1 MKKTAIKMGIA
12 AAMCGL
18 GLVAGLVPAS
28 AFADAN
34 SGTTDVKVKTDPA
47 STQLA
52 FEVPTLIQFGV
63 DSAGTLTGP
72 SPEVL
77 NITNKSVFPIHVTN
91 MTATAKDP
99 FVLGD
104 TAAATADNTLDFTID
119 GHKASAGSTDLS
131 ADATF
136 NLGYADSATA
146 SHKLTVANGKI
157 VKVNQDLTKNPSV
170 ASVTWTLAAGAVA

>member
-28 AFADAN
+28 AFADN

-47 STQLA
+47 STQLT

-63 DSAGTLTGP
+63 DSA
-72 SPEVL
+72 
-77 NITNKSVFPIHVTN
+77 NKSVFPIHVTN
-91 MTATAKDP
+91 MTATAKAP

-104 TAAATADNTLDFTID
+104 TATAAADNTLDFTID

-131 ADATF
+131 ADASF
-136 NLGYADSATA
+136 NLGYAESATA
-146 SHKLTVANGKI
+146 SHRLTVANGKI

>member
-1 MKKTAIKMGIA
+1 MKKTTIKMGIA

-28 AFADAN
+28 AFADN

-47 STQLA
+47 STQLT

-91 MTATAKDP
+91 MTATAKTP

-104 TAAATADNTLDFTID
+104 TAAADAADNTLDFTID
-119 GHKASAGSTDLS
+119 GHKASDGSTDLS

-146 SHKLTVANGKI
+146 SHQLTVANGKI

>member
-1 MKKTAIKMGIA
+1 MKKTFKTGIA

-18 GLVAGLVPAS
+18 GLVAGLVPAA
-28 AFADAN
+28 AFAAN
-34 SGTTDVKVKTDPA
+34 TGTTDVKVKTDPA
-47 STQLA
+47 STQLS

-77 NITNKSVFPIHVTN
+77 NVTNKSVFPIHVTN
-91 MTATAKDP
+91 MTATAKTP

-104 TAAATADNTLDFTID
+104 TAKAAADNTLDFTID

-131 ADATF
+131 ADTTF
-136 NLGYADSATA
+136 NLGYAGSATQ

-170 ASVTWTLAAGAVA
+170 ASVTWTLAAGAAA

>member
-1 MKKTAIKMGIA
+1 MKKTAIKTGIA
-12 AAMCGL
+12 AALCGL

-28 AFADAN
+28 AFAAN
-34 SGTTDVKVKTDPA
+34 TGTTDVKVKTDPA
-47 STQLA
+47 STQLS

-72 SPEVL
+72 SPDVL
-77 NITNKSVFPIHVTN
+77 SVKNKSAFPIHVTN
-91 MTATAKDP
+91 MTASAKAP

-104 TAAATADNTLDFTID
+104 TAKASADNTLDFTID

-131 ADATF
+131 ADSSF
-136 NLGYADSATA
+136 NLGYASSSTE

-170 ASVTWTLAAGAVA
+170 ASVTWTLAAGTAA